1 VRSIVGRH
9 LEHARAFLF
18 ENGGEHEVYLAS
30 ADWMPRNLSR
40 RAELMFP
47 VKDEQCRQAVI
58 NVLTLQWNDTEK
70 CRHCTSE
77 GVYHL
82 SQRFADGLNAQE
94 VLLGDV
100 EGVFAGTVALAPVEA
115 DTQAVQ

>member
-1 VRSIVGRH
+1 
-9 LEHARAFLF
+9 
-18 ENGGEHEVYLAS
+18 VYLSS
-30 ADWMPRNLSR
+30 ADWMPRNLDR

-47 VKDEQCRQAVI
+47 VKDEKCRQAVI

-94 VLLGDV
+94 TLLADV
-100 EGVFAGTVALAPVEA
+100 EGVFAGTVPLAPA
-115 DTQAVQ
+115 DTQEA